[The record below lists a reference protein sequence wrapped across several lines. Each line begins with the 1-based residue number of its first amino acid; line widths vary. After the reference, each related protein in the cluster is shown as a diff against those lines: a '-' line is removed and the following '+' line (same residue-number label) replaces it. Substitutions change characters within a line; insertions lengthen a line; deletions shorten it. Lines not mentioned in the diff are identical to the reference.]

1 MATRQAPNMT
11 LCVAPALIPSG
22 PSLQLPADAPVSAGP
37 SFEGD
42 LTRLQREYRLARGG
56 EKGAALRRLRD
67 AMHREM
73 AKEINHA
80 ES

>member
-1 MATRQAPNMT
+1 MAFA
-11 LCVAPALIPSG
+11 VAPALIPCG
-22 PSLQLPADAPVSAGP
+22 PSPGELPADAPVSAGP
-37 SFEGD
+37 SFEGE
-42 LTRLQREYRLARGG
+42 LTRLQREYRVARGG
-56 EKGAALRRLRD
+56 ERGPALRRLRD

>member
-1 MATRQAPNMT
+1 MAFA
-11 LCVAPALIPSG
+11 VAQALIPCS

-37 SFEGD
+37 SFESD
-42 LTRLQREYRLARGG
+42 LTRLQRECRVARGG
-56 EKGAALRRLRD
+56 EKGPALKRLRD